1 MKAIKKQYSKPS
13 VLSVYAESVMAGV
26 STDNILVG
34 GTSNKKRFVNG
45 QNTGSSWTWTD
56 DEGNDDSWTNQ

>member
-13 VLSVYAESVMAGV
+13 VLSVHAESVMAGV
-26 STDNILVG
+26 STDNIKVG
-34 GTSNKKRFVNG
+34 GTSGKKRFVNG
-45 QNTGSSWTWTD
+45 QNPGSSWTWTD